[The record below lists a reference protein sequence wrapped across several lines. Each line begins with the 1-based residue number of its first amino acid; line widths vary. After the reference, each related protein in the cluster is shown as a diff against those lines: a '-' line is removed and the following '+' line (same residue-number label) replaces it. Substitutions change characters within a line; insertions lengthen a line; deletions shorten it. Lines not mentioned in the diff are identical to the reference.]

1 MLDCSRILAESM
13 QNMLHV
19 PVLAFHDDGFLLV
32 AFYDLVDAAT
42 ICTV

>member
-1 MLDCSRILAESM
+1 MLDSLPTLAESM

-32 AFYDLVDAAT
+32 AFDYLVGAAA